1 MSALLSDLR
10 AVDTGP
16 HPLLV
21 PQARAARAP
30 QLETVWA
37 RHDDDMRAAQRLR
50 FQVFVQEMGAKI
62 DVPPG
67 TPPGLDVD
75 RFDAVCEHL
84 LVRTVESDTGPAE
97 VVGTYR
103 VLTPAAARKAGGFYT
118 EQEFDLRALGR
129 PASAHDRTRPQ
140 LHRARVAA
148 RWRDLLLWSAL
159 AEFMQRN
166 ALDCTIGCAS
176 VPMHDGGHG
185 AASLWRSLSAS
196 HLVPEQRRVTPLL
209 PLPVDRL
216 DDGSDFEMPPLI
228 KGYLK
233 CGGKLLGAPA
243 WDPDFGVARPADDAG
258 SGRPARVLPLAFH
271 GPVNER
277 WRARPRSDQRL
288 RVSASHSIRP

>member
-37 RHDDDMRAAQRLR
+37 RHDDDVRAAQRLR

-84 LVRTVESDTGPAE
+84 LVRTLESDTGPAE

-118 EQEFDLRALGR
+118 EQEFDLRALDDLRPRMIELGR
-129 PASAHDRTRPQ
+129 SCTAPE
-140 LHRARVAA
+140 
-148 RWRDLLLWSAL
+148 WRRGGVILLLWSAL

-196 HLVPEQRRVTPLL
+196 HLVPERRRVAPLL

-216 DDGSDFEMPPLI
+216 DDGSDFEVPPLI

-243 WDPDFGVARPADDAG
+243 WDPDFGVADLPMMLDLADLPA
-258 SGRPARVLPLAFH
+258 SYRSRFMGR
-271 GPVNER
+271 
-277 WRARPRSDQRL
+277 
-288 RVSASHSIRP
+288 